1 MNLHLELADKNW
13 GISFEKKKFREKIQI
28 YSANFRIYS
37 DKFQIYSAEIQ
48 IFDTKFKINEFYLV
62 EKISGLGWGVGEN

>member
-28 YSANFRIYS
+28 YSANFEYIATNFKYT
-37 DKFQIYSAEIQ
+37 AL
-48 IFDTKFKINEFYLV
+48 KFKYLTPNS
-62 EKISGLGWGVGEN
+62 K